1 MPSVLEYPAAR
12 PRAVATIMAVTVL
25 NLVPMALQAGTGG
38 AQTAEFYRLRGDK
51 GYGFAPYVATAL
63 NVDADDARTPSENLE
78 HIRSVL
84 KPAVTDLAAA
94 LGVSRQAIYD
104 WQSGKPVTAQNA
116 ARLMDLA
123 AAADVFAAENLT
135 ATAQLLRR
143 PIAAGKRFFDV
154 VRDGGC
160 GEDAARKLVE
170 MARREL
176 VQRQALSERLAG
188 RKRPPTPSEDL
199 AAPLLDEVG

>member
-38 AQTAEFYRLRGDK
+38 AQTAEFYRQRGEK
-51 GYGFAPYVATAL
+51 GYGFAHYAATAPNFDL
-63 NVDADDARTPSENLE
+63 DVARTPSENLE
-78 HIRSVL
+78 HIRTVL
-84 KPAVTDLAAA
+84 RPAVTDLAAA

-104 WQSGKPVTAQNA
+104 WQSGKPVTAENA
-116 ARLMDLA
+116 ARLTDLA

-143 PIAAGKRFFDV
+143 PIAGGKRFFEV

-160 GEDAARKLVE
+160 AEDAARKLVE

-188 RKRPPTPSEDL
+188 RKRPSTPSEDF
-199 AAPLLDEVG
+199 AAPLLSEIG